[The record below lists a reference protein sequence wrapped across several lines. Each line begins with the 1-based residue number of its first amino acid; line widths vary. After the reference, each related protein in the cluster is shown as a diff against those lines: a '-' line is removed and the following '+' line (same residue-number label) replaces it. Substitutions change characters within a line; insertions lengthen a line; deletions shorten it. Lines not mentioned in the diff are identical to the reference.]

1 MIWSLKNAIY
11 LFGALALIG
20 AGWYFNSVLAKNK
33 ALKVENAALVEKLEV
48 AALEINQCVSDKNL
62 SEKASHDYQAS
73 IRSLRRQ
80 LDSLRNDP
88 RCVSIEPASPP
99 NGHNGAAT
107 GTEFSGRDS
116 LRLGYIV
123 DFGGRCE
130 ETRLKLLGCQKF
142 IDDLYASRGK

>member
-1 MIWSLKNAIY
+1 MNVK
-11 LFGALALIG
+11 LIG
-20 AGWYFNSVLAKNK
+20 ILLSVIAVIGAVSYILVLRAENKSLAEGK
-33 ALKVENAALVEKLEV
+33 ARLELDIADLQKAANDC
-48 AALEINQCVSDKNL
+48 ISDKNL

-73 IRSLRRQ
+73 VRSLRRQ

-88 RCVSIEPASPP
+88 RCVSIKPASPP

-142 IDDLYASRGK
+142 IDDLYASRGKR

>member
-1 MIWSLKNAIY
+1 MNVKLYGILLSCVAV
-11 LFGALALIG
+11 IG
-20 AGWYFNSVLAKNK
+20 AVSYILVLRAENK
-33 ALKVENAALVEKLEV
+33 SLAEGKARLELDIADLQKAANDC
-48 AALEINQCVSDKNL
+48 ISDKNL

-73 IRSLRRQ
+73 VRSLRRQ
-80 LDSLRNDP
+80 LDSLRNNP
-88 RCVSIEPASPP
+88 RCVSIEPASPSD
-99 NGHNGAAT
+99 GHNGAAT

>member
-1 MIWSLKNAIY
+1 MNVKLYGILLSCVAV
-11 LFGALALIG
+11 IG
-20 AGWYFNSVLAKNK
+20 AVSYILVLRAQNESLAEGK
-33 ALKVENAALVEKLEV
+33 ARLELDIADLQKAANDC
-48 AALEINQCVSDKNL
+48 ISDKNL

-73 IRSLRRQ
+73 VRSLRRQ

-88 RCVSIEPASPP
+88 RCVSIKPASPP

>member
-1 MIWSLKNAIY
+1 MNVKLYGILLSVIAV
-11 LFGALALIG
+11 IG
-20 AGWYFNSVLAKNK
+20 AVSYILVLRAENK
-33 ALKVENAALVEKLEV
+33 SLAEGKARLELDIADLQKAANDC
-48 AALEINQCVSDKNL
+48 ISDKNL

-73 IRSLRRQ
+73 VRSLRRQ

-88 RCVSIEPASPP
+88 RCVSIKPASPP

-116 LRLGYIV
+116 LRLGYII

>member
-1 MIWSLKNAIY
+1 MNVKLYGILLSCVAV
-11 LFGALALIG
+11 IG
-20 AGWYFNSVLAKNK
+20 AVSYILVLRAENK
-33 ALKVENAALVEKLEV
+33 SLAEGKARLELDIADLQKAANDC
-48 AALEINQCVSDKNL
+48 ISDKNL

-73 IRSLRRQ
+73 VRSLRRQ

-88 RCVSIEPASPP
+88 RCVSIKPASPP
-99 NGHNGAAT
+99 NGHNGAST

-142 IDDLYASRGK
+142 IDDLYASRGKR

>member
-1 MIWSLKNAIY
+1 MNVKLIGILLSC
-11 LFGALALIG
+11 LALLGTVFYI
-20 AGWYFNSVLAKNK
+20 YTLRAKNK
-33 ALKVENAALVEKLEV
+33 ALKVENTALVEKLEV
-48 AALEINQCVSDKNL
+48 ATLEINQCVSDKNL

-73 IRSLRRQ
+73 VRSLRRQ

-88 RCVSIEPASPP
+88 RCVSIKPASPP

-142 IDDLYASRGK
+142 IDDLYASRGKR